1 MIVNEIL
8 VIPQSKAIMVVN
20 WQKQKL
26 AERVGERVLEIIEER
41 FGGNKSRFGA
51 LLGIDNSG
59 VNKIVTGKRSGL
71 SFFQLYQLSQH
82 CGQDLNDLILGEK
95 EEEGD
100 NSEEGF
106 SELAKREIEH
116 ARKEIEYLQKII
128 RDKEELLATK
138 DMVIDYLKVRV
149 TNLVEELETV

>member
-1 MIVNEIL
+1 MI
-8 VIPQSKAIMVVN
+8 VN

-26 AERVGERVLEIIEER
+26 AERVGERILEIIEDN
-41 FGGNKSRFGA
+41 FGGNKSKFGK

-71 SFFQLYQLSQH
+71 SFYQLYQLQQH
-82 CGQDLNDLILGEK
+82 CNQDLNELILGES

-106 SELAKREIEH
+106 SELAKREIDH
-116 ARKEIEYLQKII
+116 SRKEIEYLQQII

-149 TNLVEELETV
+149 TNLVEELEEV